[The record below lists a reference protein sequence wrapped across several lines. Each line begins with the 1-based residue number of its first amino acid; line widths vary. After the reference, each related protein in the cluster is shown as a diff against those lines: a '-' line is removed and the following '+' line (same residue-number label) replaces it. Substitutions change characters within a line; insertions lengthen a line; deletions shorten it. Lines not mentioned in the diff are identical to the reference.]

1 MGSVAPK
8 VNIKD
13 EITNARTNIHHSM
26 ALQCPVQAYPVP
38 FYSVA
43 PRVDVKDRITW
54 LDKPKGED
62 LNLLCPAYAIL

>member
-13 EITNARTNIHHSM
+13 EITNARTDIKQNM

-38 FYSVA
+38 FY
-43 PRVDVKDRITW
+43 R
-54 LDKPKGED
+54 
-62 LNLLCPAYAIL
+62 